1 MDKSP
6 EPTREDDLSTAN
18 QPLTS
23 SGSEE
28 HTKHTEA
35 MTGDCA
41 TGNPGLTIQDEEHA
55 KATKERSFTSSP
67 ESSSKSHHSS
77 VKHAR
82 VTFLDSVTLAEPEL
96 KKSEVE
102 SKTEH
107 NIEEPLAGLDQ
118 EPNKHASQVHASADL
133 GGALPKSI
141 NSAVVTKEPEST
153 TNTSDV
159 NNGPNSENAPKIG
172 FKHDPDEERVLANVE
187 LDDGSSSKSKKKK
200 KKNKRRPK
208 SQRGENAPTGFEP
221 FYADAPM
228 TPKEAEE
235 NKSIYDPALPILD
248 RIDEGIK
255 RFLYKRRL
263 EPYRRKVFLKYLQYG
278 GVSVGPNHS
287 QGVTPSELKEMT
299 KEEAMQARC
308 TTATFPKRGKPYPI
322 SFNDVATG
330 YLTGFYMGHYNPD
343 TEEEIKVCTDTMK
356 NFFTYLLYHNVCPEQ
371 KEDLEEARRTCDRAA
386 KELWMNQQLVH
397 HGGPGDFNRG
407 CSVLFGGYYFGD
419 VHDPE
424 AWENVPHFDG
434 KVFTIEMARKAV
446 KYGVAI
452 AGNDRTARKFKILA
466 DLDMIEAKQVPD
478 IDGFEVISVEEP
490 SEETIGLYRELAPDL
505 GPVGKIRAKEFR
517 DPARGPFDLA
527 PWEKVDWDAGFAP
540 TYEFEFLVEPD
551 LFPYILPGMKIISGV
566 YETNF
571 GQYYFDEIMSVLPS
585 FYKFMYND
593 WMMDYV
599 VPAPIKYIPDE
610 EEVARRRAKE
620 SIMRPPEPTPAEW
633 AMHMMAH
640 EIDWVIRPGQT
651 VMDAVWQMIHTLERF
666 GWDMEEVKDLLGLVD
681 PNPLKGKERAN
692 KGELRPVRLSNEPR
706 NIPLFETPDQA
717 FDRTIGYFQNPE
729 RIKPVIAPEV
739 IAKILKQKKEK
750 LEKEQAEKEV
760 QASVGQNIEKSQGAE
775 GQPKGQPNPDIP
787 PEAMAYFM
795 KSVKKQIE
803 KEQAEKGAETPITP
817 ELIQKF
823 VKKTM
828 EYVEKEVAKRKAQTS
843 DEQKTAKNQVSEGQP
858 RRGPTNDKGIQTVDG
873 WKNAKS
879 QEAEG
884 QSNLGATDNQA
895 TQTTSGDQKAAKKQE
910 SEGQPNLGATDK
922 ASQFS
927 GEQKTVKN

>member
-1 MDKSP
+1 MDESS
-6 EPTREDDLSTAN
+6 EPAREDNLSTAV

-28 HTKHTEA
+28 LHKPTEA
-35 MTGDCA
+35 MTGDSA
-41 TGNPGLTIQDEEHA
+41 TANLGPTIHDQEHA
-55 KATKERSFTSSP
+55 EATKERSCTSYP
-67 ESSSKSHHSS
+67 ESSSKPHRSS
-77 VKHAR
+77 AKHAG
-82 VTFLDSVTLAEPEL
+82 VHFVDQITLAEPEL
-96 KKSEVE
+96 KKSEVGP
-102 SKTEH
+102 KTED
-107 NIEEPLAGLDQ
+107 NVEEPFASSDQ
-118 EPNKHASQVHASADL
+118 EPNRHFSQVQAGADL
-133 GGALPKSI
+133 GGASPRAI
-141 NSAVVTKEPEST
+141 DFAVVTEEPGSNAE
-153 TNTSDV
+153 TSNL
-159 NNGPNSENAPKIG
+159 NNGANSENAPKVG
-172 FKHDPDEERVLANVE
+172 FKHDPDEEKVLANVE

-200 KKNKRRPK
+200 KNRRRPK
-208 SQRGENAPTGFEP
+208 SQRGENAPSGFEP

-228 TPKEAEE
+228 TPKEFEE

-330 YLTGFYMGHYNPD
+330 YLTGFYMGYYNPD

-356 NFFTYLLYHNVCPEQ
+356 NFFSYLLYHNVCPEQ

-407 CSVLFGGYYFGD
+407 CSVLFGGYYFED
-419 VHDPE
+419 VDDPE
-424 AWENVPHFDG
+424 AWTNVRYFDG
-434 KVFTIEMARKAV
+434 KVFTTEMARKVV
-446 KYGVAI
+446 KYGIAI
-452 AGNDRTARKFKILA
+452 AGNDRTAQKFKILA

-490 SEETIGLYRELAPDL
+490 SEETIGLYRELGPDL

-517 DPARGPFDLA
+517 DPARGPFDLT

-540 TYEFEFLVEPD
+540 TYEFEFLVEPH
-551 LFPYILPGMKIISGV
+551 LFPHILPGMKIISDV

-571 GQYYFDEIMSVLPS
+571 GQYYFDEILSVLPS

-599 VPAPIKYIPDE
+599 EPAPINFIPDE

-633 AMHMMAH
+633 ALHMVMH
-640 EIDWVIRPGQT
+640 ELTYVVRPGQDP
-651 VMDAVWQMIHTLERF
+651 MDAVWQMIHSLENF
-666 GWDMEEVKDLLGLVD
+666 GWDLEEVKDLLGLVD
-681 PNPLKGKERAN
+681 PNPRKGKERSTE
-692 KGELRPVRLSNEPR
+692 GEQPRVRLSNEPR
-706 NIPLFETPDQA
+706 NIPLFETPKQA
-717 FDRTIGYFQNPE
+717 LDRTINYFQNPE

-739 IAKILKQKKEK
+739 IAKILKEKKEK
-750 LEKEQAEKEV
+750 IEKEQSEKGA
-760 QASVGQNIEKSQGAE
+760 QASDGQNIAKSQGAE
-775 GQPKGQPNPDIP
+775 GERKPGIS
-787 PEAMAYFM
+787 PEGMAYFVKKM
-795 KSVKKQIE
+795 KKQIE
-803 KEQAEKGAETPITP
+803 KEQSEKGAQGPITP
-817 ELIQKF
+817 DVIENF

-828 EYVEKEVAKRKAQTS
+828 EQIEKGLSKKAAQTS
-843 DEQKTAKNQVSEGQP
+843 DGQEIAKNQGPEGQP
-858 RRGPTNDKGIQTVDG
+858 KREPMDN
-873 WKNAKS
+873 KS
-879 QEAEG
+879 
-884 QSNLGATDNQA
+884 
-895 TQTTSGDQKAAKKQE
+895 TQTPGEQKITKNQE
-910 SEGQPNLGATDK
+910 SEGQPKRGPTDDK
-922 ASQFS
+922 ATQTS
-927 GEQKTVKN
+927 GK

>member
-1 MDKSP
+1 
-6 EPTREDDLSTAN
+6 
-18 QPLTS
+18 
-23 SGSEE
+23 
-28 HTKHTEA
+28 
-35 MTGDCA
+35 
-41 TGNPGLTIQDEEHA
+41 
-55 KATKERSFTSSP
+55 
-67 ESSSKSHHSS
+67 
-77 VKHAR
+77 
-82 VTFLDSVTLAEPEL
+82 
-96 KKSEVE
+96 
-102 SKTEH
+102 
-107 NIEEPLAGLDQ
+107 
-118 EPNKHASQVHASADL
+118 
-133 GGALPKSI
+133 
-141 NSAVVTKEPEST
+141 
-153 TNTSDV
+153 
-159 NNGPNSENAPKIG
+159 
-172 FKHDPDEERVLANVE
+172 
-187 LDDGSSSKSKKKK
+187 
-200 KKNKRRPK
+200 
-208 SQRGENAPTGFEP
+208 
-221 FYADAPM
+221 
-228 TPKEAEE
+228 
-235 NKSIYDPALPILD
+235 
-248 RIDEGIK
+248 
-255 RFLYKRRL
+255 
-263 EPYRRKVFLKYLQYG
+263 
-278 GVSVGPNHS
+278 
-287 QGVTPSELKEMT
+287 
-299 KEEAMQARC
+299 
-308 TTATFPKRGKPYPI
+308 
-322 SFNDVATG
+322 
-330 YLTGFYMGHYNPD
+330 MGHYNPD

-356 NFFTYLLYHNVCPEQ
+356 NFFTYLLYHDVCPEQ

-424 AWENVPHFDG
+424 AWQNVRHFDG

-466 DLDMIEAKQVPD
+466 DLDMIEAEKVPD

-517 DPARGPFDLA
+517 DPARGPFDLT

-551 LFPYILPGMKIISGV
+551 LFPYILPGMKIISDV

-571 GQYYFDEIMSVLPS
+571 GQYYFDEILSVLPS

-651 VMDAVWQMIHTLERF
+651 VMDAVWQIIHTLERF

-681 PNPLKGKERAN
+681 PNPLKSKERAT
-692 KGELRPVRLSNEPR
+692 GGDQRPMRLSNEPR
-706 NIPLFETPDQA
+706 DIPLFETPEQA
-717 FDRTIGYFQNPE
+717 LNRTIGYFQNPE

-739 IAKILKQKKEK
+739 IAKILKQKKER
-750 LEKEQAEKEV
+750 LEKEQAQKEAKASNAQKFEK
-760 QASVGQNIEKSQGAE
+760 NQGAE
-775 GQPKGQPNPDIP
+775 GQPNPDIP

-828 EYVEKEVAKRKAQTS
+828 EHVEKEVANRKARTS
-843 DEQKTAKNQVSEGQP
+843 DGRKSAKTQKPEGQP
-858 RRGPTNDKGIQTVDG
+858 
-873 WKNAKS
+873 
-879 QEAEG
+879 
-884 QSNLGATDNQA
+884 NLGATDSQA
-895 TQTTSGDQKAAKKQE
+895 TQTTSGDQK
-910 SEGQPNLGATDK
+910 
-922 ASQFS
+922 
-927 GEQKTVKN
+927 TVKN

>member
-18 QPLTS
+18 QSLTS

-28 HTKHTEA
+28 HTKHIGA

-55 KATKERSFTSSP
+55 EATKERSFTSSP
-67 ESSSKSHHSS
+67 ESSSKSQRSS

-82 VTFLDSVTLAEPEL
+82 VTFLDSATLAEPEP
-96 KKSEVE
+96 KKSEVG
-102 SKTEH
+102 SKSEH
-107 NIEEPLAGLDQ
+107 NIEEPLTGLCQ
-118 EPNKHASQVHASADL
+118 ESNKHASPVHAGADI
-133 GGALPKSI
+133 GGASPKTT
-141 NSAVVTKEPEST
+141 NAGVVTKEPEST
-153 TNTSDV
+153 TDTSNA
-159 NNGPNSENAPKIG
+159 NNGPNSGNAPKIG

-200 KKNKRRPK
+200 KNKRRPK
-208 SQRGENAPTGFEP
+208 SQRGQNAPSGFEP

-235 NKSIYDPALPILD
+235 NKSIYDP

-308 TTATFPKRGKPYPI
+308 TTAIFPKRGKPYPI
-322 SFNDVATG
+322 SFNNVATG

-343 TEEEIKVCTDTMK
+343 TEEEIKLCTDTMK
-356 NFFTYLLYHNVCPEQ
+356 NFFTYLLYHD

-407 CSVLFGGYYFGD
+407 CSVLFGGSYFGD

-424 AWENVPHFDG
+424 AWENVRHFDG

-452 AGNDRTARKFKILA
+452 AGNDRTARKFKLLA
-466 DLDMIEAKQVPD
+466 DRDMTKAKKVPD

-490 SEETIGLYRELAPDL
+490 SEETIGLYREMAPDL

-540 TYEFEFLVEPD
+540 TYDFEFLVEPA
-551 LFPYILPGMKIISGV
+551 LFPYILPGMKIISDV

-571 GQYYFDEIMSVLPS
+571 GQYYFDEILSVLPS

-599 VPAPIKYIPDE
+599 EPAPIKYIPDE
-610 EEVARRRAKE
+610 EEVARRRAKD
-620 SIMRPPEPTPAEW
+620 SIMRPREPTPAEW

-640 EIDWVIRPGQT
+640 EISWVIGPGQT

-666 GWDMEEVKDLLGLVD
+666 GWDMEEIKDLLDLVD
-681 PNPLKGKERAN
+681 PNPLTDEEKGIR
-692 KGELRPVRLSNEPR
+692 GEPRPMRLSNEPR
-706 NIPLFETPDQA
+706 NIPLFETPHQA
-717 FDRTIGYFQNPE
+717 LERTIGYFQNPE
-729 RIKPVIAPEV
+729 RIKPVIKPEV
-739 IAKILKQKKEK
+739 IAKILKEKKEK
-750 LEKEQAEKEV
+750 LEKEQAEKED
-760 QASVGQNIEKSQGAE
+760 QAME
-775 GQPKGQPNPDIP
+775 
-787 PEAMAYFM
+787 YFM
-795 KSVKKQIE
+795 KSVKKQIA

-828 EYVEKEVAKRKAQTS
+828 EYVEKEMAKRESQTS
-843 DEQKTAKNQVSEGQP
+843 DGRKVAKNQESEGQP
-858 RRGPTNDKGIQTVDG
+858 KGGPTNDKGVQAVDG
-873 WKNAKS
+873 RKSAKS

-884 QSNLGATDNQA
+884 QPSLGATDSQA
-895 TQTTSGDQKAAKKQE
+895 NQTTSGDQNVAKKQE
-910 SEGQPNLGATDK
+910 SEGQPKRGPTGDEATQ
-922 ASQFS
+922 AS
-927 GEQKTVKN
+927 GEQKIAEN